1 MRPPDA
7 LDRADA
13 DRGRLGHG
21 GARPMCRVRRRSSQG
36 QAHHAVDNLGSQGWD
51 ARRACLIVPQ
61 ARDAFIAEPF
71 LPPPN
76 DRLGLSSSPHD
87 LGRAV
92 AIRGQQ
98 DDLGSPD
105 MFLRTVPVGDNCLQ
119 HGAVGGIQC
128 NLGSFVHSPDSH
140 SRVRRGILKRIE
152 MSDLVH

>member
-1 MRPPDA
+1 MRWTELTLIAAVLAMAVPVQCVAFD
-7 LDRADA
+7 
-13 DRGRLGHG
+13 G
-21 GARPMCRVRRRSSQG
+21 GPAKVKLTTRSTISG
-36 QAHHAVDNLGSQGWD
+36 AKGGM
-51 ARRACLIVPQ
+51 RCLIVPQ

-152 MSDLVH
+152 MSD